1 MMTVL
6 FGSDKSP
13 TGLLKCECVDKVYIS
28 VAPKNDK
35 FRYIRFNNLPG
46 VITPS
51 SNVGPD
57 NMTVYVV
64 EFTDGT
70 DEPLVL
76 PTEDYLIN
84 AVVDNEST
92 HG

>member
-13 TGLLKCECVDKVYIS
+13 TGLLKCQCVDKVYIS
-28 VAPKNDK
+28 VAPKSDK
-35 FRYIRFNNLPG
+35 FRYIRFYNLSG

-51 SNVGPD
+51 SNVGND

-64 EFTDGT
+64 EFTNGV
-70 DEPLVL
+70 EPLVL

-84 AVVDNEST
+84 TIVNN
-92 HG
+92 

>member
-28 VAPKNDK
+28 VTPKNDK
-35 FRYIRFNNLPG
+35 FRYIRFDNLQG

-64 EFTDGT
+64 EFTNGV
-70 DEPLVL
+70 EPLVL

-84 AVVDNEST
+84 VVVDNKLRV

>member
-13 TGLLKCECVDKVYIS
+13 TGLLKCQCVDKVYIS
-28 VAPKNDK
+28 VAPKSDK
-35 FRYIRFNNLPG
+35 FRYIKFDNLQG

-51 SNVGPD
+51 SDVGDD

-64 EFTDGT
+64 EFTNGV
-70 DEPLVL
+70 EPIVL
-76 PTEDYLIN
+76 PAKDYLIN
-84 AVVDNEST
+84 AIVK
-92 HG
+92 

>member
-28 VAPKNDK
+28 VTPKNDK
-35 FRYIRFNNLPG
+35 FRYIRFDNLRG

-64 EFTDGT
+64 EFTNGV
-70 DEPLVL
+70 EPLVL

-84 AVVDNEST
+84 VVVDNKLRV